1 MKIAVLTLEGCNE
14 IDSFVAF
21 AMLNRVKHPDW
32 QVQIAGPDK
41 TGPGAQITS
50 MNGVPIGIQQPLAWL
65 AEADAVLVGSGT
77 RTLDYA
83 NDAGFVAQLRLDP
96 ARQVIAAQC
105 SGALLLQAKGLLPP
119 GSAVCSDSM
128 TRPHLEARG
137 LRVLDRPFRADGNI
151 ATAGG
156 CLASAHLAT
165 WLMLRL
171 ADAATAA
178 RVLHYVAPMGEKD
191 ATVSRVFAA
200 IGAALPAAEAAD

>member
-14 IDSFVAF
+14 MDSFVAF
-21 AMLNRVKHPDW
+21 SMLNRVKRPDW
-32 QVQIAGPDK
+32 QVKIAGPGK
-41 TGPGAQITS
+41 TGADQTITS
-50 MNGVPIGIQQPLAWL
+50 SNGVAIGLQAGLDWTA
-65 AEADAVLVGSGT
+65 AADAVLVGSGAKT
-77 RTLDYA
+77 AQYA
-83 NDAGFVAQLRLDP
+83 ADADFMAQLHLDP

-105 SGALLLQAKGLLPP
+105 SGALLLHAAGLLPP
-119 GSAVCSDSM
+119 GSAICSDSM

-137 LRVLDRPFRADGNI
+137 LTVLDQPFRADGNI

-156 CLASAHLAT
+156 CLASAYLAT

-191 ATVSRVFAA
+191 ATVARVFAA
-200 IGAALPAAEAAD
+200 VSPETGPPPSC

>member
-14 IDSFVAF
+14 MDSFVAF
-21 AMLNRVKHPDW
+21 SMLNRVKRPDW
-32 QVQIAGPDK
+32 QVKIAGPG
-41 TGPGAQITS
+41 TQITS
-50 MNGVPIGIQQPLAWL
+50 SNGVAIGIQASLDWA
-65 AEADAVLVGSGT
+65 AGADAVLIGSG
-77 RTLDYA
+77 RESASYA
-83 NDAGFVAQLRLDP
+83 SDAGFIAQLRLDP

-105 SGALLLQAKGLLPP
+105 SGALLLQAAGLLAP
-119 GSAVCSDSM
+119 GAAVCSDSM

-171 ADAATAA
+171 ADVATAA

-191 ATVSRVFAA
+191 ATVARVFAA
-200 IGAALPAAEAAD
+200 IGAALPTAEAAD